1 MASASI
7 PRMASFTVRVG
18 VLLVVFGVASY
29 VMTGATSLTALIPC
43 VVGAALALCGVL
55 ASRSR
60 APRPVALRVAMA
72 IAGLGLMGTFGALGR
87 TVSTLSHGA
96 HVTPALVARSS
107 MALILLVY
115 LAFAVMAFARGAVKQ
130 GRT

>member
-18 VLLVVFGVASY
+18 VLLVILGVASY
-29 VMTGATSLTALIPC
+29 VMTGATSLTALIPS

-60 APRPVALRVAMA
+60 VPRPVALRVAIV
-72 IAGLGLMGTFGALGR
+72 IAGVGLMGTVSRARHDWASPMATGAPR
-87 TVSTLSHGA
+87 R
-96 HVTPALVARSS
+96 PRSS
-107 MALILLVY
+107 R
-115 LAFAVMAFARGAVKQ
+115 ARAW
-130 GRT
+130 R